1 MPPVCLQE
9 RPEDVP
15 TGELPRNMQL
25 IVDRHLVGQ
34 IAPGTRVTV
43 YGIYSV
49 YQVTMQPVLI
59 VVHRCKA
66 VAVPAP
72 LMDFAIG
79 TGVTGPHMLAGLQN
93 SNKSQDKAG
102 VAIRMPYIRVV
113 GLEEEFEG
121 AHSTPVFS

>member
-1 MPPVCLQE
+1 MAPVCLQE

-49 YQVTMQPVLI
+49 YQVTMKPVLST
-59 VVHRCKA
+59 VHGCKA
-66 VAVPAP
+66 VTMPSP
-72 LMDFAIG
+72 WMLAIG
-79 TGVTGPHMLAGLQN
+79 AGVTGPHALAGPQN